1 MLRLGETTA
10 QSGSVEPAQHQGVPL
25 PEPVRAEMEPRLQ
38 HDFSRVR
45 VHADESAAR
54 SARDL
59 SARAFT
65 VGQHIYFGRSR
76 YQPETAT
83 GQQLLAHEL
92 THVVQQRQGP
102 ERVQRRPDDSLGGT
116 LDGTFEGDPFEGDAL
131 EEERKPWRR
140 RPGGT
145 LSYREAQR
153 LTIPPGPPA
162 AARLPDQAVRV
173 VPASRAM
180 FGDLRTYL
188 AALPPRLTALLAA
201 GNPQE
206 PWLTAQNPFIAS
218 ALRVLDQ
225 LNADLVG
232 PSISIRFD
240 HPAAAK
246 SAAAYDFANNQMHI
260 RAFAGDE
267 QRTMV
272 AVDMLHEYAH
282 ILQDRAAEDAFAR
295 SLQPTMM
302 TKGEDL
308 QHEIDARRDEVY
320 FGELL
325 RELGEPVPTSEL
337 LGAQLNARVF
347 RGQFERSRVSPA
359 TKDAKAATAQIR
371 TRLESEYAAQLATNS
386 SVKKYAVEITANNHA
401 VLISGLPGNDR
412 IELGEMPAA
421 LTNRQQLESA
431 VRLRITALAEF
442 RQLFNLP
449 GGNTVQVI
457 MISVVHGGQQLA
469 GFALN

>member
-1 MLRLGETTA
+1 MLRLGETSTK
-10 QSGSVEPAQHQGVPL
+10 SGSVEPAQHRGVPL

-38 HDFSRVR
+38 HDFSQVR
-45 VHADESAAR
+45 VHADESAAQ
-54 SARDL
+54 SARGL
-59 SARAFT
+59 SAQAFT

-76 YQPETAT
+76 YQPETVA

-102 ERVQRRPDDSLGGT
+102 ARVQRRPNDLLDGT
-116 LDGTFEGDPFEGDAL
+116 LDGDTFEGDAL

-140 RPGGT
+140 RRGT

-162 AARLPDQAVRV
+162 AARLPDHAVRV
-173 VPASRAM
+173 VPADRAM
-180 FGDLRTYL
+180 FADLRTYL

-240 HPAAAK
+240 HPAAAR

-260 RAFAGDE
+260 RAFAGDA

-282 ILQDRAAEDAFAR
+282 VLQDRAAEVAFAR
-295 SLQPTMM
+295 SLQPALM

-308 QHEIDARRDEVY
+308 QQEIDARRDEVY

-325 RELGEPVPTSEL
+325 RELREPVPNDAIF
-337 LGAQLNARVF
+337 GAQLTGMVF
-347 RGQFERSRVSPA
+347 RGQFERSRVTPA

-371 TRLESEYAAQLATNS
+371 NKLEAEYAAQLATNS
-386 SVKKYAVEITANNHA
+386 SVKKYAVEIIANNHA
-401 VLISGLPGNDR
+401 VLISGLPGNER
-412 IELGEMPAA
+412 IDLGEMPAA

-449 GGNTVQVI
+449 GGKTVQII